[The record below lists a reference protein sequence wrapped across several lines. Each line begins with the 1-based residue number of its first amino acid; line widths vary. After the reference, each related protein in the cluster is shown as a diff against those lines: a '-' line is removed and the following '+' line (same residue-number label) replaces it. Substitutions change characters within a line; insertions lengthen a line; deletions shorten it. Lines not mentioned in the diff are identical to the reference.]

1 MAPMINL
8 RNISKT
14 YPGQSETAPVLR
26 DICLEI
32 EAGDYIC
39 ITGRSGSGK
48 TTLLDIITTLM
59 RTSTGSY
66 LFNGQDVMAMS
77 DKELAALRNQHFGF
91 VFQSFYL
98 ISSMTVLE
106 NVCLPNH
113 YRQQKDSTPERRA
126 RSILEELEIADLADR
141 LPEQLSGGQKQ
152 RVALARSLLNDPEV
166 IIADEPTGN
175 LDRQSGALVLAALHR
190 LNAAGK
196 TILLVTHDEAVAAH
210 AHRRVV
216 LREGVIAA

>member
-1 MAPMINL
+1 MAPMISL
-8 RNISKT
+8 RHISKT

-106 NVCLPNH
+106 NVCLPNQ

>member
-1 MAPMINL
+1 MAPMISL
-8 RNISKT
+8 RHISKT

-106 NVCLPNH
+106 NVCLPNQ

-175 LDRQSGALVLAALHR
+175 FDRQSGALVLAALHR